1 MSSVV
6 SGFYGDVIELV
17 SVCSF
22 FVTFLL
28 FDREHIL
35 YLTSVSLM
43 ETLWVGLRW
52 FSKRL
57 VVVVKKSS

>member
-1 MSSVV
+1 MSSV
-6 SGFYGDVIELV
+6 YRDVIELV
-17 SVCSF
+17 SVYSF
-22 FVTFLL
+22 FITFLL